1 MKLTTR
7 NFHCGSEKASE
18 EILAMKVGQQ
28 RRRLSI
34 RLFIYLYLRIM
45 KIFGNNF
52 LEYV

>member
-34 RLFIYLYLRIM
+34 RLFIYLLRIM